1 MIKLL
6 LCGCNGYMGR
16 VITSCVD
23 AREKFEI
30 VADID
35 LKDEMNSTYPVFSK
49 AADFHGEV
57 DVIIDFSHPS
67 ALAGNL
73 EYALKNNT
81 PIIIATTGLSKEQID
96 DIHSASQKIPVFFTA
111 NMSIGVNLMTELV
124 KKATALLCDDFDIEV
139 IEAHHNQKIDAPSGT
154 ANMLI
159 SSIQEACNEPKTL
172 EFDRHSKRKKR
183 EKCEIGVH
191 AIRGGTI
198 VGEHTVMFAGRDEIF
213 SISHSARSKEV
224 FAVGSLNAAEFMVD
238 KTAGL
243 YSMSDVISGL

>member
-23 AREKFEI
+23 ARDKFEI
-30 VADID
+30 VAGVD
-35 LKDEMNSTYPVFSK
+35 LKDEMNSTYPVFTS
-49 AADFHGEV
+49 ANDFHGDV

-67 ALAGNL
+67 ALSSTL
-73 EYALKNNT
+73 DFALNNNK
-81 PIIIATTGLSKEQID
+81 PVIIATTGFSKEQID
-96 DIHSASQKIPVFFTA
+96 EIHLASQKIPVFFPA

-124 KKATALLCDDFDIEV
+124 KKATALLCEDFDIEV

-183 EKCEIGVH
+183 DKCEIGVH
-191 AIRGGTI
+191 SIRGGTI
-198 VGEHTVMFAGRDEIF
+198 VGEHTVMYSGRDEIF
-213 SISHSARSKEV
+213 TISHSARSKEV
-224 FAVGSLNAAEFMVD
+224 FAVGALNAADFMVD
-238 KTAGL
+238 KPAGL
-243 YSMSDVISGL
+243 YSMKDVISD